1 MVGSTDNFLSGIRV
15 LDFTRVMSG
24 PYCTAML
31 ADLGAEVIK
40 VEQPGSGDISRHVA
54 PYVDDESAYFMLL
67 NRGKKS
73 VTLNLKD
80 ESAVK
85 LIRDLAKQ
93 CDVVVENF
101 RPGVMERLGL
111 GFESLSAINPRLIY
125 ASISGFGQDGPFSQL
140 PAYDLVVQAMSGIM
154 NLTGEQNGRGIAVGE
169 SIADICAGIFASWGI
184 LAALIDRGRTGK
196 GRYLDIAML
205 DCIFS
210 MLATALSQKLSTGE
224 EPRRVGNRHP
234 ETYPVD
240 SFSAQ
245 DGDFVLVC
253 LGDKAFH
260 DLARTIGRT
269 DLINDLRFAT
279 NADRNTN
286 EDELRRI
293 ISEWA
298 GQRSRENAI
307 LTLRGGGVPCAP
319 IWNIGD
325 LLRSGHVEARG
336 LLERDREGRADRIPM
351 VPQPVKFSGVH
362 CAATESSPG
371 LGEHTSDVLRDF
383 LGLEA
388 REIETLHKKGAI

>member
-1 MVGSTDNFLSGIRV
+1 MDSTDRFLSGIRV

-80 ESAVK
+80 EYAVK

-93 CDVVVENF
+93 CDIVIENF
-101 RPGVMERLGL
+101 RPGVMDRLGL
-111 GFESLSAINPRLIY
+111 GFEALSAINPRLIY

-154 NLTGEQNGRGIAVGE
+154 NLTGEQDGRGIAVGE

-205 DCIFS
+205 DCVFS
-210 MLATALSQKLSTGE
+210 MLTTALSQKLATGE
-224 EPRRVGNRHP
+224 EPGRVGNRHP

-240 SFSAQ
+240 SFSAR

-269 DLINDLRFAT
+269 DLIDDPRFAT
-279 NADRNTN
+279 NADRNIN

-293 ISEWA
+293 ISDWA
-298 GQRSRENAI
+298 GERSRESAI
-307 LTLRGGGVPCAP
+307 STLRDGGVPCAP
-319 IWNIGD
+319 IWNIGE

-336 LLERDREGRADRIPM
+336 LLERDSEGRGDRIPM
-351 VPQPVKFSGVH
+351 VPQPVNFSGVH
-362 CAATESSPG
+362 RAATESSPG
-371 LGEHTSDVLRDF
+371 LGEHTSDVLRDV
-383 LGLEA
+383 LGLDA
-388 REIETLHKKGAI
+388 REIETLRKKGAI